1 MGNPC
6 ASSSLREDRRA
17 VAEAAAGVAA
27 DESSLWSRPWL
38 LAVAISGPVLEVGL
52 LWLLGV
58 TSALGIAPGVTA
70 PAPFAAF
77 HDLRWL
83 LVYHRSWPG
92 FVAEALALLAFRG
105 GLNALLVAL
114 AWPRGVPRP
123 PAAALLRR
131 VVAFTLLAAMLLAP
145 WAGLLFGLAVMP
157 VSWLFFAAVPP
168 VLAIGLLIH
177 HGVVRNLWRWNPP
190 PPRSA
195 GWMVLSFAVLTLS
208 GAALSAAPPAARL
221 LVAAA
226 AGLFN
231 AWAWLGIVSV
241 LALAPR
247 PPRRPVPLVPIAL
260 VLLLAVVASGAGLGF
275 RLNAAARA
283 SQPRVPHPAAG
294 RPVLVVAGFGGS
306 WDGVPRRWLDGDFE
320 ARRFSYR
327 GQSASGTPLPYT
339 SADTHHALPEL
350 VRAMAAQVDALH
362 RDSRQPVAIVAESEG
377 SLVAKAYLAAH
388 PDAPVD
394 ELVML
399 SPLVQPVRVWYPRKG
414 ADGWGLAAGWEL
426 RELGG
431 LFHDLSDANVSAD
444 MPVVRSVLDH
454 GPALR
459 DLLACPLP
467 HTHQLALFPLADAVA
482 TPHPSQIGIP
492 SGVVPAFHGG
502 LLADGS
508 VRQVVARYL
517 EHGSVPTATVW
528 PVVEQL
534 LRASAAAWQ
543 VPELPLTLNHAWSG
557 PPGRT
562 PSCDAISVSLRA
574 WLG

>member
-1 MGNPC
+1 M
-6 ASSSLREDRRA
+6 AERT
-17 VAEAAAGVAA
+17 VEAASEAAGAPAA
-27 DESSLWSRPWL
+27 GESRLWSYPWL
-38 LAVAISGPVLEVGL
+38 LTVAIGGPVLEVGL

-58 TSALGIAPGVTA
+58 TSALGIAPAVTA
-70 PAPFAAF
+70 PAPFATF

-83 LVYHRSWPG
+83 LVYHRTWPG

-105 GLNALLVAL
+105 ALTALLVAL
-114 AWPRGVPRP
+114 AWPKGAPRP
-123 PAAALLRR
+123 SVAALLRQ
-131 VVAFTLLAAMLLAP
+131 AATFTLVSAVLLAP

-177 HGVVRNLWRWNPP
+177 HGAVRPRWRWHSPP
-190 PPRSA
+190 ARSA
-195 GWMVLSFAVLTLS
+195 GWVALTFAVLTLS

-221 LVAAA
+221 VVAAA

-231 AWAWLGIVSV
+231 AWAWLGVVSV
-241 LALAPR
+241 LALAP
-247 PPRRPVPLVPIAL
+247 PVPRRAVPLVPIAL
-260 VLLLAVVASGAGLGF
+260 TLLLAVVATGAGLGF
-275 RLNAAARA
+275 RANQANGATQARL
-283 SQPRVPHPAAG
+283 PRPLAG
-294 RPVLVVAGFGGS
+294 RPVLLVTGLGGS
-306 WDGVPRRWLDGDFE
+306 WDGVARRWLDGDFE
-320 ARRFSYR
+320 VRRFSYR
-327 GQSASGTPLPYT
+327 GQDASGAPLAYA
-339 SADTHHALPEL
+339 SADTHRPLPDL
-350 VRAMAAQVDALH
+350 VRSMAAQVDALH
-362 RDSRQPVAIVAESEG
+362 RSTGEPVAIVAESEG
-377 SLVAKAYLAAH
+377 ALVAKTYLAAN
-388 PDAPVD
+388 PGAPVD

-399 SPLVQPVRVWYPRKG
+399 SPLVQPARVWYPREG

-431 LFHDLSDANVSAD
+431 LFHDLSDANLSAD
-444 MPVVRSVLDH
+444 MPVVRSILDH
-454 GPALR
+454 RPALR

-508 VRQVVARYL
+508 VRREVARYL
-517 EHGSVPTATVW
+517 SNGSLPAATVW
-528 PVVEQL
+528 PVVQQL

-543 VPELPLTLNHAWSG
+543 VPELPLTLNQGWSG

-562 PSCDAISVSLRA
+562 PTCDAISASLRA